1 MDWVTIVLLLI
12 ALAAIVQLWMDLN
25 KQKKQTMSANFAV
38 EEAQRELDRLQAA
51 QAQTIH
57 VTRLAALGQMVVAIA
72 RDINVPLGFARNN
85 ITVIAELLDEYRG
98 LVQQYDTAVQHCLQ
112 PVDLLFSADKA
123 SLDKLVKYVEEAR
136 RKLFEARASVE
147 SSALPRNARQLLV
160 DAGERLGE
168 LMEGTQSLKEFARS
182 DPDALTLVDVADRI
196 DRALALAQPRLH
208 DRVEVVKQIGVLPRV
223 RCAPGDL
230 DQVFLNLISNAAQAI
245 EGKGK
250 VVIGGKPAGAEH
262 VEITVEDDGC
272 GMADNVLPKIFE
284 PFFSTRPPGEGT
296 GLGLTIAHKIVTGM
310 GGSIRVQTTPRQ
322 GSVFTVNLPVGTPG
336 LEAGDVR

>member
-1 MDWVTIVLLLI
+1 MDWIIIVLLLI
-12 ALAAIVQLWMDLN
+12 ALAAIVQLWLELER
-25 KQKKQTMSANFAV
+25 QKKQTMSAHFAV

-85 ITVIAELLDEYRG
+85 ITMIIELLEEYRG

-147 SSALPRNARQLLV
+147 TSALPRNARQLLV

-168 LMEGTQSLKEFARS
+168 LMGGAQSLKDFARS
-182 DPDALTLVDVADRI
+182 DTDSPSLVDVGERVDK
-196 DRALALAQPRLH
+196 ALALARPQLP
-208 DRVEVVKQIGVLPRV
+208 DRIEVIKRVGPLPRV

-230 DQVFLNLISNAAQAI
+230 DQVFLNLIVNAAQAI
-245 EGKGK
+245 EASGKLTIAGK
-250 VVIGGKPAGAEH
+250 VAADQ
-262 VEITVEDDGC
+262 VELTFEDTGT

-284 PFFSTRPPGEGT
+284 PFFSTRPAGEGT
-296 GLGLTIAHKIVTGM
+296 GLGLTIAHKIITGM
-310 GGSIRVQTTPRQ
+310 GGAIRVQTAPRQ
-322 GSVFTVNLPVGTPG
+322 GSVFTVALPVGAAVA
-336 LEAGDVR
+336 EAADVR